1 MPVVVVSCSLGGRAA
16 ESSPRM
22 DCPSNKSAMCL
33 SSRLFRMKI
42 GASLLAAATAA
53 GAARYHDLPN
63 LIGFSGPSLLNDLEA
78 WCALLSSG
86 AALFVGVT
94 SSVLPPH
101 GARLSSGTRVALFVG
116 WLGLTSVLLAGWWS
130 VVLYFALPLAPSHA
144 WGVIGLAVSVH
155 HWRNERRR
163 AR

>member
-1 MPVVVVSCSLGGRAA
+1 MS
-16 ESSPRM
+16 
-22 DCPSNKSAMCL
+22 

-42 GASLLAAATAA
+42 GASLLAVATAA
-53 GAARYHDLPN
+53 GAVRYHSLPN
-63 LIGFSGPSLLNDLEA
+63 LIGLSGPSLLTDPEA

-94 SSVLPPH
+94 SSVNPAQ
-101 GARLSSGTRVALFVG
+101 GARLSSGTRFALFVA

-144 WGVIGLAVSVH
+144 WGLIGLAVSVH
-155 HWRNERRR
+155 HWRNERQHAQAA
-163 AR
+163 ARMQERT